1 MLRYHPQHSWVR
13 IEDGQATVGLSS
25 YAREQLGE
33 ILYIDLP
40 QEGQRLSQGLPFCEI
55 ESAKTTAELLAPLSG
70 PVKTV
75 NLELDNHIDWL
86 NQSPLDQGWIC
97 RVEISD
103 PAELGALLDEA
114 AYLAQAAAEEER

>member
-1 MLRYHPQHSWVR
+1 VLRYHPQHSWVR